1 MQIDFSFPDEIPLVD
16 MFKRVFEDWVE
27 ERKTSGSH
35 EGDRRKLGYA
45 TADIYREMWQ
55 AFTEFCVSRE
65 VRMESLSIAVLEAF
79 LAARA
84 GVRTTAEA
92 PVAYNPL
99 SARYARRFLT
109 LIDKV
114 VRHQAKRLGTVPN
127 TAAYE
132 LLQRP
137 EFRYAEAADKDPLPE
152 YLKEEEAD
160 ALIAYVT
167 GALGREDERAMP
179 WKALR
184 DHTAVAVM
192 LGGGLAPGDVRSLR
206 VGGVIVEGGRKE
218 GLPRKLSVPGNGNS
232 PARETPLAEWAG
244 KQLAFW
250 LDIRTSEGIAGDFVF
265 PSTLSGKQWSHT
277 RCYESCKA
285 VLAQADIAEGA
296 GGLFILRHT
305 FALRQLANGREET
318 EVARW
323 LGLLDISGMARYRRI
338 VHGTAEVV

>member
-1 MQIDFSFPDEIPLVD
+1 MQIDFSFPDETPLVD
-16 MFKRVFEDWVE
+16 MFKRIFEDWVE

-35 EGDRRKLGYA
+35 DGDRRKLGAA

-55 AFTEFCVSRE
+55 AFTEFCVSRD
-65 VRMESLSIAVLEAF
+65 VRLEALSIAVLEAF
-79 LAARA
+79 LSARA
-84 GVRTTAEA
+84 GVRVEDPAST
-92 PVAYNPL
+92 VYHPL
-99 SARYARRFLT
+99 SARYTRRFLT

-114 VRHQAKRLGTVPN
+114 VRHQAKRQGTVPN
-127 TAAYE
+127 IAAYE

-152 YLKEEEAD
+152 YLNEEEANS
-160 ALIAYVT
+160 LIAYVT
-167 GALGREDERAMP
+167 SSKDRETGREIH
-179 WKALR
+179 WKILR

-192 LGGGLAPGDVRSLR
+192 LGGGLAPGDVRALR
-206 VGGVIVEGGRKE
+206 VGGVIAEGGRK
-218 GLPRKLSVPGNGNS
+218 GGVPCKLSVPGNGNS

-250 LDIRTSEGIAGDFVF
+250 IDVRTSEGIAGDFVF

-277 RCYESCKA
+277 RCYESCKE
-285 VLAQADIAEGA
+285 VLAQAGMAEGM

-338 VHGTAEVV
+338 VHSTAEVV

>member
-1 MQIDFSFPDEIPLVD
+1 MQIDFSFPDETPLVE

-35 EGDRRKLGYA
+35 EGDRRKLGHA

-55 AFTEFCVSRE
+55 AFTEFCVGRD
-65 VRMESLSIAVLEAF
+65 VRLESLSVAVLEAF

-84 GVRTTAEA
+84 GVRSTMEMPTA
-92 PVAYNPL
+92 YSPL

-114 VRHQAKRLGTVPN
+114 ARHQAKRLGTVPN

-132 LLQRP
+132 MLQRP

-152 YLKEEEAD
+152 YLKEDESD
-160 ALIAYVT
+160 ILIAYVT
-167 GALGREDERAMP
+167 GSAGREDGQEMH
-179 WKALR
+179 WKTLR

-206 VGGVIVEGGRKE
+206 VGGVIVEGGRK
-218 GLPRKLSVPGNGNS
+218 GGGPRKLSVPGNGNS

-244 KQLAFW
+244 KQLALW
-250 LDIRTSEGIAGDFVF
+250 LDVRTSERIAGEFVF

-285 VLAQADIAEGA
+285 VLAQAGIAEGA

-305 FALRQLANGREET
+305 FALRQLANGREEA

-338 VHGTAEVV
+338 VHGMAEVV